1 MKRLLAGMALLAATP
16 ASAVNGMRMIGFGPV
31 QATMGGVGVGA
42 SLDAGTTVSNPAGM
56 ADLGGRVD
64 FGASYFSPTVDGTV
78 MQGTPNEQTYKSG
91 RGATPVPAFG
101 LVIPIGKDLRFGLG
115 AYGIAGMGVDY
126 DIGHSN
132 YSQMRFTPALS
143 YRLLD
148 MLSVGATV
156 NVMYANLDF
165 GAYLPN
171 PAPPPNTIAVVYQ
184 GGAAFGLGATV
195 AAKLTALPI
204 LDVAVAYETKSSFA
218 DFKFKGVDQMTGQP
232 LAAITFDQ
240 PPAFTIGASLKPLP
254 ILLVAADVQ
263 FLQWSATQGTS
274 EQVGPFGTLNWKDQ
288 WVYKIGA
295 QLDLEVI
302 KVRAGFD
309 YGKSP
314 VDASANA
321 AVFMP
326 AIQESHVTVGVGLP
340 LASNVAVNVGTVIS
354 PKVTATGTSAF
365 FGAQEVSVS
374 AFTLEGGLSVTY

>member
-1 MKRLLAGMALLAATP
+1 MRKLLAGMALLAATP
-16 ASAVNGMRMIGFGPV
+16 AFAVNGMRMIGFGPV
-31 QATMGGVGVGA
+31 QSTMGGVGVGA

-56 ADLGGRVD
+56 ADLGGRID
-64 FGASYFSPTVDGTV
+64 FGASYFSPTVDGTA
-78 MQGTPNEQTYKSG
+78 MGQTYKSE

-126 DIGHSN
+126 DVGHSN

-143 YRLLD
+143 YKLLD
-148 MLSVGATV
+148 ILSVGATL

-184 GGAAFGLGATV
+184 GGAAFGFGATV

-204 LDVAVAYETKSSFA
+204 LDVAVAYETKSSFS
-218 DFKFKGVDQMTGQP
+218 DFKFRGVDQLTGQP
-232 LAAITFDQ
+232 LANVTFNQ
-240 PPAFTIGASLKPLP
+240 PPALTIGASVKPLP
-254 ILLVAADVQ
+254 MLLVAADVQ
-263 FLQWSATQGTS
+263 LLQWSSTQGTS
-274 EQVGPFGTLNWKDQ
+274 NQVGSFGALDWKDQ

-295 QLDLEVI
+295 QLDLEVVKI
-302 KVRAGFD
+302 RAGFD

-321 AVFMP
+321 AIFMP
-326 AIQESHVTVGVGLP
+326 ATLESHVTVGVGLP
-340 LASNVAVNVGTVIS
+340 LASNVALNVGTVIS
-354 PKVTATGTSAF
+354 PKVTVAGTGG

-374 AFTLEGGLSVTY
+374 AFTLEGGLSLTY